1 MNKTELVAA
10 VAEKTEMT
18 KVASAKAVEAVMA
31 TITEQLVKGDNVT
44 LIGFGTFTVRDR
56 KARVGRDPRNPERE
70 IKIPASKVPAFR
82 AGKGLKEAVNKKK
95 K

>member
-70 IKIPASKVPAFR
+70 IQIPASKVPAFR

-95 K
+95 